1 MIGYLLIFCFNLKSV
16 PFFKYRNVITFFR
29 AYRETYRLVRCSP
42 AITEEEFSFS
52 ETHVFGRFD
61 SFCDRIRKILTMFEL
76 IQDYKSLFERRMEGL
91 LLGEGTSF
99 FIHIFPLLL
108 SLIYLNYLSYFNS
121 IRRCNK
127 NF

>member
-1 MIGYLLIFCFNLKSV
+1 MSRIFKNHSRNFLLTELSFLLYIYNS
-16 PFFKYRNVITFFR
+16 R

-42 AITEEEFSFS
+42 AVTEQEFSFS

-91 LLGEGTSF
+91 LLGEGK
-99 FIHIFPLLL
+99 I
-108 SLIYLNYLSYFNS
+108 
-121 IRRCNK
+121 
-127 NF
+127 

>member
-1 MIGYLLIFCFNLKSV
+1 MIDYLLIFCFDLKSV
-16 PFFKYRNVITFFR
+16 PFFKYRKLMLSFFSR

-91 LLGEGTSF
+91 LLGEGILFNVKYFSSSF
-99 FIHIFPLLL
+99 IPNLFKL
-108 SLIYLNYLSYFNS
+108 SFLFQ
-121 IRRCNK
+121 
-127 NF
+127 